1 MGEEETYRK
10 SGKIIGEMRNVF
22 KNITTRTSYDL
33 RLATFHST
41 HTDARNWNKNYNNLF
56 LKKKKKRSFFS
67 STIKSNRGKQE
78 EEARSLK
85 RRKRKR
91 LMNEM
96 KSVRTKTKGEP
107 LL

>member
-1 MGEEETYRK
+1 MIFGLLLSTVLIPTHEIGIKT
-10 SGKIIGEMRNVF
+10 II
-22 KNITTRTSYDL
+22 TS
-33 RLATFHST
+33 
-41 HTDARNWNKNYNNLF
+41 F
-56 LKKKKKRSFFS
+56 LKKKKRSFFS